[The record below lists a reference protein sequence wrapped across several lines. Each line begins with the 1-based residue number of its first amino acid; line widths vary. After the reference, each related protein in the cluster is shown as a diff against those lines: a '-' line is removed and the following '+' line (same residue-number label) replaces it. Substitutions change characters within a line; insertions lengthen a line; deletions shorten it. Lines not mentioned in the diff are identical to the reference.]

1 MRIEFRAC
9 CLALLAALCCARTLA
24 VEPGKPLEPP
34 NFFVQV
40 VLTPDA
46 EAWLRKTGETIW
58 ISGLFEDEVGPDG
71 IWLGKTELTLT
82 TERLAHIHGIR
93 FHPRLAQLMT
103 GFDYEVLINVGSG
116 RKTSDLNYL
125 DCELLQGPISQFQ
138 GRTSQIGCQLA
149 QHGPPAKSVRRFTGE
164 MDGKEFLALCSS
176 VGLASAHP
184 AQRRNEAFC
193 TGYVKGVIHAH
204 DGFLSDEPS
213 IKRHFC
219 IPRGVSDLDFTR
231 AAVKYLEASGVTDY
245 LGTYT
250 LAALHVT
257 YRCKPNDR

>member
-1 MRIEFRAC
+1 MRIGFRAWC
-9 CLALLAALCCARTLA
+9 YILSATFFCGSTFAEEPAKLL
-24 VEPGKPLEPP
+24 ESPD
-34 NFFVQV
+34 FFVRV

-46 EAWLRKTGETIW
+46 EAWMRKTGETIW
-58 ISGLFEDEVGPDG
+58 ISGLFQDEIGPEG
-71 IWLGKTELTLT
+71 IWLGTTEVTLT
-82 TERLAHIHGIR
+82 TDRLAHIHGIR
-93 FHPRLAQLMT
+93 FHPRLAQLMS
-103 GFDYEVLINVGSG
+103 GVDYEVLINVGSG

-125 DCELLQGPISQFQ
+125 DCETLQGPISQFQ
-138 GRTSQIGCQLA
+138 GRTSQVACKLGQA
-149 QHGPPAKSVRRFTGE
+149 GPPRKSIWRFTGQ
-164 MDGKEFLALCSS
+164 MNGKEFLSLCSS
-176 VGLASAHP
+176 EGLAMPRP

-204 DGFLSDEPS
+204 DGFLGSEPP

-219 IPRGVSDLDFTR
+219 IPRSVSDLEITR
-231 AAVKYLEASGVTDY
+231 AVVKHLESSGVTDY